1 MRAPELR
8 RISIIGG
15 GNIARALVEGWL
27 VSGTR
32 RPEELLVTRRSTEL
46 LRDLAERGVN
56 VLSDNGEAVRRSDV
70 VVLAVQPQQLPAVLG
85 EIGPALDPERHLLI
99 SVVSGAT
106 TADIR
111 AAAGVRLPVV
121 RAMPNT
127 GITVCE
133 SMTCLAAG
141 QEDEAWLERV
151 APLFEAVGRT
161 LVIREELMVSATALC
176 ACGIAFFLRSI
187 RAASQG
193 GTEIGFHPEEAALLA
208 AQTAKGAAALLVSGV
223 THPER
228 EIDRVTT
235 PRGCTIAG
243 LNEMEHRG
251 FSSAL
256 IKAILASA
264 RKADQLYPSAQKAVP
279 GGVEALPRQ
288 EV

>member
-1 MRAPELR
+1 MRALEFR
-8 RISIIGG
+8 KISIIGG

-27 VSGTR
+27 ASGTR
-32 RPEELLVTRRSTEL
+32 QPEELIVTRRSTEH
-46 LRDLAERGVN
+46 LRDLAERSVGVT
-56 VLSDNGEAVRRSDV
+56 SDNVDAVRRTGV
-70 VVLAVQPQQLPAVLG
+70 VVLAVQPQQLPAVLA
-85 EIGPALDPERHLLI
+85 EIGPVLDPERHLLI

-106 TADIR
+106 TEDIR
-111 AAAGVRLPVV
+111 AGAGVPVPV
-121 RAMPNT
+121 IRAMPNT

-133 SMTCLAAG
+133 SMTCVSASEA
-141 QEDEAWLERV
+141 DAAWLEHV
-151 APLFEAVGRT
+151 LPLFDAVGRT

-193 GTEIGFHPEEAALLA
+193 GTEIGFHPEEAVILA
-208 AQTAKGAAALLVSGV
+208 AQTAKGAASLLLSGES
-223 THPER
+223 HPER

-243 LNEMEHRG
+243 LNEMEHSG

-264 RKADQLYPSAQKAVP
+264 RKADQLYPSPQKAAPVAWL
-279 GGVEALPRQ
+279 ERQ
-288 EV
+288 EA